1 MQTAP
6 LSSALPTARLTPD
19 HSRVR
24 PGPRQ
29 PRPARDPR
37 PDGLPRWRLLTRVPP
52 HRDRAHTVDVM
63 IYRLVQYLPVLDE
76 HWQRAMDV
84 AWRHRLTLHK
94 ASNKPYTAGPG
105 AQSHSIY
112 RGRAPRTGDRRIL
125 TAIGR
130 ALAAGKLT
138 TRSIRPTRTSAW
150 TSARD
155 HRN

>member
-1 MQTAP
+1 MGGAEATTRGAYDKGRGRGATAF
-6 LSSALPTARLTPD
+6 
-19 HSRVR
+19 
-24 PGPRQ
+24 
-29 PRPARDPR
+29 
-37 PDGLPRWRLLTRVPP
+37 DGLILLTRVPP

-94 ASNKPYTAGPG
+94 ASNESCTTGLG
-105 AQSHSIY
+105 AQSHSTH

-138 TRSIRPTRTSAW
+138 TRSIRPARTSAR
-150 TSARD
+150 TNARD